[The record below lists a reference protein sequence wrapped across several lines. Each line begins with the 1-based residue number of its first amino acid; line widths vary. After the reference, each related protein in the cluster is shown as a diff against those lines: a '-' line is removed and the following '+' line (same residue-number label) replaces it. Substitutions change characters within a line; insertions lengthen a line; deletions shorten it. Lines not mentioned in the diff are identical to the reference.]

1 MPDQSLGVAKSA
13 ASLASAG
20 IVTIAVWAAKQF
32 WAVDVPPEV
41 AAAAAGVIGT
51 VSVYVTPHNLGSGGT
66 G

>member
-13 ASLASAG
+13 
-20 IVTIAVWAAKQF
+20 
-32 WAVDVPPEV
+32 AVDVPPEV